1 MYEKIKIVL
10 LLSGC
15 ISVQTAVISTPENE
29 ATYGVTP
36 SLANALRKSH
46 LTPKMTQEVSVPL
59 DHPHSPG
66 QEGAR
71 QQIEHIFSEPVI
83 IGIIYGVMAG
93 TVGIILS
100 ISYCAHLLRKKSAF
114 NVQPTESV
122 DAGDPLSSVETE
134 NPEV

>member
-1 MYEKIKIVL
+1 MPPE
-10 LLSGC
+10 GC
-15 ISVQTAVISTPENE
+15 ISVQAVVTAPIENE

-36 SLANALRKSH
+36 
-46 LTPKMTQEVSVPL
+46 
-59 DHPHSPG
+59 
-66 QEGAR
+66 GAR
-71 QQIEHIFSEPVI
+71 QRIEHIFSEPVI

-100 ISYCAHLLRKKSAF
+100 ISYCARLLRKKNAF

-134 NPEV
+134 NPAVRWISHSRRDHEMSCPGTEGQTQLLGTAQ